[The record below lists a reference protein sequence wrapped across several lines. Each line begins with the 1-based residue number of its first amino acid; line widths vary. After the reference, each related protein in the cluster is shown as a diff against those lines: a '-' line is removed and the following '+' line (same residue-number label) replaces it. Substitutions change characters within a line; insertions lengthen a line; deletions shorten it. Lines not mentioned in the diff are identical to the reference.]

1 MTERSDRPIA
11 KTKAP
16 FIHTVC
22 ETLAAHRMLL
32 PGQSVLL
39 GVSGGPDS
47 VALLL
52 AFLAIKNE
60 YRLNLGI
67 AHINHTLRGEES
79 LGDEGFVRNLAEAH
93 ALPFH
98 LERVDVAALAR
109 KNRQSVEEAARDVR
123 YAFFERIC
131 RENAYTKTALG
142 HNLNDNAELI
152 LMNLLRGSGPK
163 GLSGIPPTRD
173 NWIIRPLMEQS
184 REEII
189 AFLNA
194 ENQAYVTDSTNLET
208 VFLRNRVRHLL
219 IPLLEKEYNPG
230 ITQTLNRLSRIL
242 RDEEA
247 WMETETGTVF
257 ERTKVEAS
265 DTQVL
270 LCLDAFNALPTA
282 LKRRVARKALERVKS
297 DLKRITLTHIDAIAQ
312 LAAATTP
319 GESLDLPDRI
329 RIIKQNNALCFKK
342 ESRPLRE
349 IGRAIKSKKR
359 LQNKKKVFLA

>member
-1 MTERSDRPIA
+1 MS
-11 KTKAP
+11 KTPNTSTP
-16 FIHTVC
+16 FVQQVCHTI
-22 ETLAAHRMLL
+22 EAHRMLL

-52 AFLAIKNE
+52 AFLAIRDE
-60 YRLNLGI
+60 YRLDLGI
-67 AHINHTLRGEES
+67 AHINHELRGEES
-79 LGDEGFVRNLAEAH
+79 LRDEAFVRKLAEEYEI
-93 ALPFH
+93 PFH
-98 LERVDVAALAR
+98 LERVDVADLAR
-109 KNRQSVEEAARDVR
+109 KKRRSVEETARDVR
-123 YAFFERIC
+123 YAFFETLC
-131 RENAYTKTALG
+131 RNKAYTKTALG

-152 LMNLLRGSGPK
+152 LMNLLRGSGPR

-173 NWIIRPLMEQS
+173 NWIIRPLMDQP
-184 REEII
+184 REEILD
-189 AFLNA
+189 FLKTWG
-194 ENQAYVTDSTNLET
+194 QAHVTDSTNLET

-247 WMETETGTVF
+247 WMETETGAVFNRTVV
-257 ERTKVEAS
+257 KAS

-270 LCLDAFNALPTA
+270 LCLDSFNILPTA
-282 LKRRVARKALERVKS
+282 LKRRVARKALEQVKS
-297 DLKRITLTHIDAIAQ
+297 ELRRITLAHIDAIAQ

-319 GESLDLPDRI
+319 GANLDLPDRI
-329 RIIKQNNALCFKK
+329 RIIKQTDTLCFKK

-349 IGRAIKSKKR
+349 IGRALKTKKQ